1 MYFVKT
7 YRSYIIILIFTLLWQ
22 TWTFA
27 QTNQVQFGKNR
38 VQFHDDFD
46 QWLYYETNLFTV
58 YWYGKS
64 RNAGHKVVRIAERE
78 FNDIIKT
85 IDFKTNEKTEFLV
98 FADITD
104 LKQSNIGIS
113 DAFEYD
119 GDITKTVDNKVFIA
133 FDGNHN
139 HLRRQIRE
147 GIAAVYLNNLLFG
160 SNLQEMVQNSL
171 MLSLP
176 QWFKTGL
183 ISYFGEEWSSHYD
196 LRVAKVLSNKRI
208 KDFEQLAAADPRLAG
223 QMFWNYVGFNY
234 GKNAIGNLVYVTRIN
249 RNLDKGFQYVLGNSY
264 DNIIQSVFKYYK
276 SRSDEHIKELKNIDR
291 QWKPVTRM
299 RTKEVVTAM
308 ELSPD
313 GKSLLMVTNQIS
325 KIRVRLV
332 DLKTGKS
339 KTLLK
344 YGSKNKIQAPDPN
357 YPCIAWKNDGKN
369 ILICYERFDKIN
381 LREYDVGTGKHR
393 SQLIPGRYQ
402 RLYRIAY
409 WDDRNIVI
417 NGTTDGYGNIFLYK
431 LSTRESTEITTDPF
445 DKLDMTVAG
454 KGSSRSIYFSSN
466 RPDASLTRVSGDS
479 ILPVGSFNIFSL
491 QQVTADDGT
500 SGWSMAQHTFN
511 DNFSER
517 LPYVDEQGILHFL
530 TNEYKN
536 NAIVRVGPDEKYR
549 AGTSNVNLI
558 NLPVVIDQFA
568 LSGKTRKIYLNI
580 FDGERY
586 RLTSMDA
593 DRWVASDVGLSKSP
607 KEFDYTVP
615 GDRQFQDSSAV
626 INARHTVF
634 RKVETEIPE
643 NMKFI
648 TKYGDITEEE
658 TSETVRPE
666 RANEPKVSGANKMM
680 PLNPL
685 NIVPYRL
692 RFKITDS
699 GVNFDNS
706 MLFEGM
712 NSYIGGGE
720 SNLFPPFGLLLKAQL
735 RDMFEDYRLEG
746 GVRIPVALNGNEAY
760 LVYDDLKYRLDKRVA
775 LYRKASNERLN
786 IGNISTQV
794 RKNIILMGQYDVKYA
809 LDQFNAVKV
818 GLTLRQDRS
827 FYKDTDLNSLD
838 KPNETDQRVGIRV
851 TYILDNTLDKG
862 LNLMAGTRI
871 RVFGEWVK
879 QFEISFDKRFNF
891 NFNKGHM
898 WVGGFDARNYM
909 ELGRHS
915 ILATRVAGQ
924 VSFGTERILYYL
936 GGSDGWLFPGFNN
949 ETQTASDVNF
959 AYQVP
964 APSLRGFQ
972 YNIRNGN
979 NYGLISNEL
988 RVPFLRYLSR
998 RPISSTFLNNL
1009 QLVGFFDVGSA
1020 WTGWNPFTKYN
1031 PLNTVYISQPGIDVK
1046 VNYFRNPIVFG
1057 YGAGIRFLLF
1067 GYFIRLDYAR
1077 GWDTGNLT
1085 PPRMYISLG
1094 TDF

>member
-1 MYFVKT
+1 MYFTKKYKFYVN
-7 YRSYIIILIFTLLWQ
+7 ILIFTLLWHAVSI
-22 TWTFA
+22 A

-38 VQFHDDFD
+38 VQYHDDFD

-119 GDITKTVDNKVFIA
+119 GDLTKTVDNKIFIA

-183 ISYFGEEWSSHYD
+183 ISYFGEEWSSNYD
-196 LRVAKVLSNKRI
+196 LEVAKALSNKKI
-208 KDFEQLAAADPRLAG
+208 KDFEQLAAAEPRLAG
-223 QMFWNYVGFNY
+223 HMFWNYVGFNY
-234 GKNAIGNLVYVTRIN
+234 GKNTIGNLVYVTRIN

-264 DNIIQSVFKYYK
+264 ENIIQSVFKYYK
-276 SRSDEHIKELKNIDR
+276 SRNEERIKELKSIDK
-291 QWKPVTRM
+291 QLKPVTRM
-299 RTKEVVTAM
+299 RDKENITAM

-313 GKSLLMVTNQIS
+313 GRSLLMVTNQIS

-339 KTLLK
+339 QTLLK

-357 YPCIAWKNDGKN
+357 YPCIAWKDDGKN
-369 ILICYERFDKIN
+369 ILVCFERFDKIN
-381 LREYDVGTGKHR
+381 LREYDVETGKHR
-393 SQLIPGRYQ
+393 SQLIPGKYQ
-402 RLYRIAY
+402 RLYRVAY
-409 WDDRNIVI
+409 WDDRNIII

-431 LSTRESTEITTDPF
+431 LSTRESTEITSDPF
-445 DKLDMTVAG
+445 DKLDMIVAG
-454 KGSSRSIYFSSN
+454 KGSDRRIYFSSN
-466 RPDASLTRVSGDS
+466 RPDASMTKVLGDS
-479 ILPVGSFNIFSL
+479 ILPVGAFNIFSL
-491 QQVTADDGT
+491 RQET
-500 SGWSMAQHTFN
+500 SGNSTLGWVMTQHTFT
-511 DNFSER
+511 DNFSESR
-517 LPYVDEQGILHFL
+517 PLVDEDGRLCFL

-536 NAIVRVGPDEKYR
+536 NAIVRVKPDERY
-549 AGTSNVNLI
+549 GIETSDFELL

-568 LSGKTRKIYLNI
+568 LTGKSRKIYLNI
-580 FDGERY
+580 FDGNRY
-586 RLTSMDA
+586 RFTSLDAGQWLT
-593 DRWVASDVGLSKSP
+593 SDVGLSRSP
-607 KEFDYTVP
+607 KEFDYAVMT
-615 GDRQFQDSSAV
+615 GKQIQDSTAA
-626 INARHTVF
+626 INARRTVF
-634 RKVETEIPE
+634 KKVETEIPD
-643 NMKFI
+643 NMKFV
-648 TKYGDITEEE
+648 TKYGDVVEEE
-658 TSETVRPE
+658 TAELVRPE

-692 RFKITDS
+692 RFKITES

-712 NSYIGGGE
+712 NTYIGGGE
-720 SNLFPPFGLLLKAQL
+720 SNLFPPFGLLMKAQL

-760 LVYDDLKYRLDKRVA
+760 LVYDDLKYRLDKRIS
-775 LYRKASNERLN
+775 LYRKATNERLN
-786 IGNISTQV
+786 VGNISTQI
-794 RKNIILMGQYDVKYA
+794 RKNVILMGQYDVKYA

-818 GLTLRQDRS
+818 GLTLRQDRT
-827 FYKDTDLNSLD
+827 FYKDTDHNSLD
-838 KPNETDQRVGIRV
+838 KPSETDQRVGIRA
-851 TYILDNTLDKG
+851 TYVLDNTLDKG
-862 LNLMAGTRI
+862 LNLMAGTRV
-871 RVFGEWVK
+871 RVFAEWVK
-879 QFEISFDKRFNF
+879 KFELSFDKNFTF

-898 WVGGFDARNYM
+898 WVGGFDARNYL
-909 ELGRHS
+909 ELDRHT
-915 ILATRVAGQ
+915 ILATRLAGQ
-924 VSFGTERILYYL
+924 VSFGSERILYYL
-936 GGSDGWLFPGFNN
+936 GGSDGWLFPSFNT
-949 ETQTASDVNF
+949 ETQTATDVNF

-1057 YGAGIRFLLF
+1057 YGGGLRFLLF

-1085 PPRMYISLG
+1085 PARMYISLG